1 MESLA
6 LAVTFILAVAY
17 FAGPIS
23 YLATRIPG
31 NNLIWILGRRIIVLV
46 FSLAGIEFSL
56 QLLFAKIPIFPK
68 LFAIIG
74 LCFAIAALVK
84 EWQSFRRKSS

>member
-6 LAVTFILAVAY
+6 LAVTLILAVAY
-17 FAGPIS
+17 FAGPIA

-31 NNLIWILGRRIIVLV
+31 KNLFWILGRRTLV
-46 FSLAGIEFSL
+46 IAFSLAGIEFSL
-56 QLLFAKIPIFPK
+56 QLMFAKIPLFPK
-68 LFAIIG
+68 LFAIVG

-84 EWQSFRRKSS
+84 EWQRFKRKSS